1 MLCERCNKN
10 EAKIHLIKS
19 INGDKTSIW
28 LCDDCVKKIRELSIM
43 QSSDWESISFNEII
57 NNIFDEF
64 LSKDENVTNLVCKAC
79 GTTYEEIKERS
90 ILGCNKCYYYFKD
103 NLIPIIK
110 RHQGNIE
117 HIGKIPKREG
127 VIIKKKKKI
136 KKLKIDIEKA
146 IVIEDYE
153 KAAVLRD
160 EIWDLEKELKEGV
173 SNDK

>member
-19 INGDKTSIW
+19 INGDKTGVW
-28 LCDDCVKKIRELSIM
+28 LCDNCAKIFGELSIVK
-43 QSSDWESISFNEII
+43 SSDGKGLSFNKII
-57 NNIFDEF
+57 NSLLENFP
-64 LSKDENVTNLVCKAC
+64 LKDEKVTNLVCKAC
-79 GTTYEEIKERS
+79 GTTYEEVKEKR

-103 NLIPIIK
+103 NLIPVIK
-110 RHQGNIE
+110 RNQGNIE

-136 KKLKIDIEKA
+136 KKLKSDIEKA

-153 KAAVLRD
+153 KAAVIRD

-173 SNDK
+173 GNDK

>member
-19 INGDKTSIW
+19 INGDKTGVW
-28 LCDDCVKKIRELSIM
+28 LCDSCAKVFGELAIVK
-43 QSSDWESISFNEII
+43 SSDWKSISFNKII
-57 NNIFDEF
+57 NSLFEGTR
-64 LSKDENVTNLVCKAC
+64 LKDEKVTNLVCKAC
-79 GTTYEEIKERS
+79 GTTYEEVKEKR
-90 ILGCNKCYYYFKD
+90 ILGCDKCYYYFRD
-103 NLIPIIK
+103 NLNKLIK
-110 RHQGNIE
+110 KNQGNIE

-127 VIIKKKKKI
+127 IIIKKRKEI
-136 KKLKIDIEKA
+136 KKFKNDIQKA

-160 EIWDLEKELKEGV
+160 KILDLEKELKEGV